1 MARVPIY
8 RVIADDLLAQI
19 TSGALPVSSQL
30 PSEAEMAARYGVS
43 RMTVRQAMDQLEN
56 AKVIVR
62 HQGSGS
68 YVRDAPGH
76 LRGMNGLRSFAAEIG
91 TDGAVVESRI
101 VAQES
106 TSSAPT
112 EVTEELASARATR
125 FVRLARVR
133 LVDGVPATYQEAWIP
148 FTVAPGLAREEL
160 VEGSLYRTLTERYG
174 VELGWANQIISATLA
189 TKKLAG
195 LLDEKAGSPLLTIR
209 RTTYSKRNV
218 PIEFVKSWTRKGFP
232 LAQRIEAS

>member
-19 TSGALPVSSQL
+19 ASGELPVSSQL

-56 AKVIVR
+56 AKVIIR

-68 YVRDAPGH
+68 YVRDAPRH
-76 LRGMNGLRSFAAEIG
+76 LRGMNGLRSFAAEISA
-91 TDGAVVESRI
+91 DGAVVESRI
-101 VAQES
+101 VVQES
-106 TSSAPT
+106 TTTAPG
-112 EVTEELASARATR
+112 EVSEELATARSSL

-133 LVDGVPATYQEAWIP
+133 VVDGVPAAYQESWIP
-148 FTVAPGLAREEL
+148 YAVAPGLAREEL
-160 VEGSLYRTLTERYG
+160 IGGSLYRTLSERYG
-174 VELGWANQIISATLA
+174 VELGWANQTISATLA
-189 TKKLAG
+189 TKQLAG
-195 LLDEKAGSPLLTIR
+195 LLEEKAGSPLLTIQ
-209 RTTYSKRNV
+209 RTTYSKRNL

-232 LAQRIEAS
+232 LAQRIEAD

>member
-19 TSGALPVSSQL
+19 TSGELPVASQL
-30 PSEAEMAARYGVS
+30 PSEAEMASRYGVS

-56 AKVIVR
+56 LKVIVR

-68 YVRDAPGH
+68 YVRDAPKH
-76 LRGMNGLRSFAAEIG
+76 LRGMNGLRSFAAEISG
-91 TDGAVVESRI
+91 DGSAVENRV

-106 TSSAPT
+106 VSAPPA
-112 EVTEELASARATR
+112 EVAKELVTARSSQ

-133 LVDGVPATYQEAWIP
+133 MVDGVPAAYQEAWIP
-148 FTVAPGLAREEL
+148 FSVAPGLAREEL
-160 VEGSLYRTLTERYG
+160 IEGSLYRTLAERYG
-174 VELGWANQIISATLA
+174 VELGWANQIISSTLA
-189 TKKLAG
+189 TKALAG

-232 LAQRIEAS
+232 LAQRLEAD